1 MANFIEDPSYF
12 ADPEKVF
19 LKVYL
24 YDKEVI
30 FLRMTRTITMARMMR
45 VVEKTIGWPFNSLKY
60 YYDGIQL
67 QDNDTPVS
75 LFMGQFHDII
85 AKDEE

>member
-1 MANFIEDPSYF
+1 MSVSASFVIMANFIEDPSYF

-24 YDKEVI
+24 YVSAPKRFETPNSTTKFQDKEVI

-45 VVEKTIGWPFNSLKY
+45 VVEKTIGWPFNSLK
-60 YYDGIQL
+60 
-67 QDNDTPVS
+67 
-75 LFMGQFHDII
+75 
-85 AKDEE
+85 